1 MRQQITFTSVIL
13 GPQVVPAV
21 LNNRQV
27 KQMYS
32 DVVFGSPS
40 ANCNGLG
47 VCKITT
53 IGQSARQYGSCQ
65 SVGGLFSKT
74 MQGDLQV
81 LIPKSKVCVT
91 LFRKYFMK
99 GKIELKKPCPI
110 PQYLRQYLGHSKT
123 ELTPGCYPIHSEGQY
138 FIIEF
143 RQTI

>member
-1 MRQQITFTSVIL
+1 MKQQITFTSATL
-13 GPQVVPAV
+13 PPQLLPAM
-21 LNNRQV
+21 LNSRKV

-53 IGQSARQYGSCQ
+53 IGQAAKQYGSCQ
-65 SVGGLFSKT
+65 SVGGLFSKDQ
-74 MQGDLQV
+74 QGDLQV
-81 LIPKSKVCVT
+81 LIPKSKVCVM

-110 PQYLRQYLGHSKT
+110 PQYLQQYLGYAKPA
-123 ELTPGCYPIHSEGQY
+123 LTPGCYPIFSEGQY
-138 FIIEF
+138 FLIVF
-143 RQTI
+143 RQST